1 MTRIPFPPEE
11 GGTVP
16 SPCINV
22 CRMNPQ
28 TGLCEGCWRTIDEIV
43 MWGTADNDK
52 KKAVWA
58 EIERRQQAL
67 F

>member
-1 MTRIPFPPEE
+1 
-11 GGTVP
+11 
-16 SPCINV
+16 
-22 CRMNPQ
+22 MNPQ